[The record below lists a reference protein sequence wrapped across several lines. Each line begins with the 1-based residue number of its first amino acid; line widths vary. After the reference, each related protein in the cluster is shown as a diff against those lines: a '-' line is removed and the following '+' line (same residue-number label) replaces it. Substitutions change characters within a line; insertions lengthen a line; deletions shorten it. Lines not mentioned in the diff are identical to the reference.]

1 MSSDMARRR
10 QELSYESSDK
20 VDQVNE
26 SAIEV
31 LELFG
36 VCYPVLKGATAEVSR
51 SLKEKEAE
59 SG

>member
-10 QELSYESSDK
+10 QERSTERSDK

-31 LELFG
+31 LVLFG
-36 VCYPVLKGATAEVSR
+36 VCYPVLKGATAKDARV
-51 SLKEKEAE
+51 L
-59 SG
+59 

>member
-10 QELSYESSDK
+10 QELSDESSDK

-31 LELFG
+31 LILWGLLSGFERRDG
-36 VCYPVLKGATAEVSR
+36 CMESR